1 MAVLETLF
9 AFLGLGYSASQNSE
23 NRRLKAAALIANVE
37 ANTRSAALLADF
49 EATRLLRKAEGL
61 YNDPRNVIGPL
72 LEMRA
77 QCDQVLN
84 LVVEN
89 RKLLKEKGANEQ
101 VLIELEN
108 WSANSGLMKS
118 QVELAAD
125 QIDSLLS
132 G

>member
-1 MAVLETLF
+1 
-9 AFLGLGYSASQNSE
+9 
-23 NRRLKAAALIANVE
+23 
-37 ANTRSAALLADF
+37 
-49 EATRLLRKAEGL
+49 
-61 YNDPRNVIGPL
+61 
-72 LEMRA
+72 MRA